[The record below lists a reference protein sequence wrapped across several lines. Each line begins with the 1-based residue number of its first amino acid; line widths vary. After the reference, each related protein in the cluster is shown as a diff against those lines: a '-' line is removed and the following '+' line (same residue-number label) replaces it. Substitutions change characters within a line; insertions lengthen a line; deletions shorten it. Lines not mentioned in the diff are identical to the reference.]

1 MLPMERIQ
9 EQLQDR
15 ILNPQRTNPRF
26 HEHTHDLFSEVR
38 RVESIAA
45 HPKKTK

>member
-15 ILNPQRTNPRF
+15 ILNPQRTNPRS
-26 HEHTHDLFSEVR
+26 HEHTHDFFEVR